1 VVVAHESWPYFARR
15 FGLTVAAAL
24 EPTPGV
30 PPSAA
35 YLAHPH
41 RPHEGGRG
49 ARHHRRAVHQRVAGG
64 PGGRARRGPPRWT
77 LIPSVGGDPEARDYL
92 ALFDV
97 DVARLV
103 TVLAA
108 TPAAPVSR

>member
-1 VVVAHESWPYFARR
+1 M
-15 FGLTVAAAL
+15 
-24 EPTPGV
+24 

-35 YLAHPH
+35 YLAALT
-41 RPHEGGRG
+41 
-49 ARHHRRAVHQRVAGG
+49 ARMKAAGVRMIIAEPSTSESLVAQVAARAEARAV
-64 PGGRARRGPPRWT
+64 T

-103 TVLAA
+103 AALAA
-108 TPAAPVSR
+108 TPAVH